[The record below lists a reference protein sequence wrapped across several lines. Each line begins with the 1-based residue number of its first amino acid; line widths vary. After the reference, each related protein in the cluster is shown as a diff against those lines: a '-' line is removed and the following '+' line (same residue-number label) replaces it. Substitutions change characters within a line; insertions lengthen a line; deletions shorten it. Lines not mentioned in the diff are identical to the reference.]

1 METRIIQCKK
11 YPLSYTLLIK
21 KVKNINMHIN
31 ENGEI
36 IVSANAFVPLE
47 RIDDFVSAKID
58 WIKKHQKNR
67 LQQRQRVLISSDQLM
82 LFGKQYK
89 IKYVQGTYE
98 HVTYEEGIVHVILKK
113 NSDKERVIRRFLDRL
128 CKDIFHDIAEI
139 TRNTLIDYQLKA
151 PEIKQRMMKSRW
163 GSCMPAKH
171 QITLNKR
178 LIHYPIE
185 FIEYVILHE
194 FVHFIQPNHS
204 KAFYAIIEKYMP
216 DYKKRIQTAY
226 ESL

>member
-1 METRIIQCKK
+1 MRPKK
-11 YPLSYTLLIK
+11 QQLCCSNYPISYTLLIK
-21 KVKNINMHIN
+21 QVKNINMRIN

-47 RIDDFVSAKID
+47 RIDEFVSAKID
-58 WIKKHQKNR
+58 WIKKHQEAR
-67 LQQRQRVLISSDQLM
+67 LQQKQRVLLSENQMM
-82 LFGKQYK
+82 LFGKLYK
-89 IKYVQGTYE
+89 IKYTEGSIE
-98 HVTYEEGIVHVILKK
+98 RVTYNDRIVYVTMKK
-113 NSDKERVIRRFLDRL
+113 NSDKEKLIRRFLDSL
-128 CKDIFHDIAEI
+128 CMNTFQDIAEI
-139 TRNTLIDYQLKA
+139 TRHMLKDYELKE
-151 PEIKQRMMKSRW
+151 PVIKTRLMKSRW
-163 GSCMPAKH
+163 GSCIPAKH

-216 DYKKRIQTAY
+216 DYKRRIQMAY
-226 ESL
+226 Q